1 MNRQRRILVVDD
13 LEKWRK
19 QLVETLQREG
29 FYADSASTATEAL
42 ERLDETFYHLLL
54 LDIRLVDANPNNQE
68 GIDLL
73 DELDKRGLS
82 DATKVIILSAYG
94 TKEQMRT
101 AFAKHRVV
109 DFLSKDDFTRQVFM
123 ENVRQVFSKEVHI
136 NLGLIIHWHEASGP
150 DQVVLHMEIS
160 GTRIKR

>member
-1 MNRQRRILVVDD
+1 MNRQGRILVVDD

-19 QLVETLQREG
+19 QLVEALQREG

-54 LDIRLVDANPNNQE
+54 LDVRLVDSEPSNQE
-68 GIDLL
+68 GITLL
-73 DELDKRGLS
+73 DELDRRSLS

-101 AFAKHRVV
+101 AFAKHKVV
-109 DFLSKDDFTRQVFM
+109 DFLSKDKFNKHLFLESVQ
-123 ENVRQVFSKEVHI
+123 QVFSKEVNI
-136 NLGLIIHWHEASGP
+136 NLALDILWQEVS
-150 DQVVLHMEIS
+150 
-160 GTRIKR
+160 